1 MTTTPPLVS
10 LILISPSL
18 ALDLR
23 NAVKVLNPEC
33 LISTGVLTAIVSWKD
48 LYGKIYVSWK
58 IEEVIGNDPS
68 GSFDSVT
75 EIDSRRAARK
85 ASETSATPQR

>member
-23 NAVKVLNPEC
+23 NAVKDLYTEC
-33 LISTGVLTAIVSWKD
+33 LMSIGVTTAPMSWKD
-48 LYGKIYVSWK
+48 RYGKMYVSWK

-75 EIDSRRAARK
+75 DIDSRRADRR
-85 ASETSATPQR
+85 ASETSTTCQ

>member
-23 NAVKVLNPEC
+23 NAVKDLNTEC
-33 LISTGVLTAIVSWKD
+33 LMSTGVPTAATSWKD
-48 LYGKIYVSWK
+48 RYGRIYVSWK

-75 EIDSRRAARK
+75 EIDSRMADRRA
-85 ASETSATPQR
+85 SATSVRFQ